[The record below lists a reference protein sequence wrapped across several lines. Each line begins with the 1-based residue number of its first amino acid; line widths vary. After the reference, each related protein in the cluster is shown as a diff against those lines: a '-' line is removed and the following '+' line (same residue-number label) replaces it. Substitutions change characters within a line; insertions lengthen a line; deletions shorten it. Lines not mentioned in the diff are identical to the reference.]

1 MKIILSI
8 LIILMIIS
16 FPLTLKANTPDALE
30 IEERSIELSSEND
43 PPIQM
48 TQEEIDILL
57 GPEPYL
63 GPTSWIESKKDKLK
77 KSSIN
82 KSNTD

>member
-77 KSSIN
+77 KS
-82 KSNTD
+82 